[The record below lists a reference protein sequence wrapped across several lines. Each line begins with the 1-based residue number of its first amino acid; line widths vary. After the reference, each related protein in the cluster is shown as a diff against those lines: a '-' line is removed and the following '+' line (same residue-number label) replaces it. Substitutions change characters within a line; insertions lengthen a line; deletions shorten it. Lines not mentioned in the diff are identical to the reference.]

1 MKHISY
7 IIFLATIII
16 ISVFTQCIMPSIEG
30 FVIIKDNSGNTY
42 VVDGDYTQDGNGNIT
57 NADGEQ
63 IDFDEIPKN
72 DKTKTADASGNML
85 NLDAEGDT
93 QYNVV
98 NGEVIENEAWN
109 ADTAFPEYHESASDL
124 ATKDTRIKSGK
135 MYVRG
140 PSGEIIEVPWTGKQ
154 TPINYN
160 ESGYFRFQPSN
171 FVPGYEDS
179 VYLSRLTGYSTTK
192 PVENTASQ
200 MGGFCDYHKH
210 SPVKKEE
217 ACSKIR

>member
-1 MKHISY
+1 
-7 IIFLATIII
+7 
-16 ISVFTQCIMPSIEG
+16 
-30 FVIIKDNSGNTY
+30 
-42 VVDGDYTQDGNGNIT
+42 
-57 NADGEQ
+57 
-63 IDFDEIPKN
+63 
-72 DKTKTADASGNML
+72 ML

-154 TPINYN
+154 TPRKVN
-160 ESGYFRFQPSN
+160 
-171 FVPGYEDS
+171 
-179 VYLSRLTGYSTTK
+179 K
-192 PVENTASQ
+192 
-200 MGGFCDYHKH
+200 
-210 SPVKKEE
+210 
-217 ACSKIR
+217 